1 LVGIPKCYAL
11 ISKRDCS
18 ILNTF
23 VRQRTL
29 PPKGNPRMLTPEQV
43 TQIKAEVE
51 RLEKLREDCT
61 DSGIRKRIE
70 AWIDAETKKLKSAG
84 HATS

>member
-1 LVGIPKCYAL
+1 
-11 ISKRDCS
+11 
-18 ILNTF
+18 
-23 VRQRTL
+23 
-29 PPKGNPRMLTPEQV
+29 MLTPEQI

-70 AWIDAETKKLKSAG
+70 AWIEAETKKLKSAG
-84 HATS
+84 DETG